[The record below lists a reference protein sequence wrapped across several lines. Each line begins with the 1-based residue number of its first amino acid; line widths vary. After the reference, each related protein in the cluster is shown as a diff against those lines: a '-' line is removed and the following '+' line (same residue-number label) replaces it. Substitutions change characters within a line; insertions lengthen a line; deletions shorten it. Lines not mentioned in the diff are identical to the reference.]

1 MANFTVSPGVTTNE
15 LDQTFLTGQP
25 VQAGAAIIGPTVKGP
40 YEVPT
45 LVTSYSQYT
54 TLFGDTFI
62 SGGINYSYLTSIAA
76 YNYFNYGGS
85 SLLVAR
91 VASGSFTAATSSN
104 IPSQNSLTDASISV
118 PLTYI
123 SASFVPFTGSI
134 AQTSASID
142 VDLTY
147 ISASIASVGSQSL
160 DINGITLYYTG
171 SAITPAN
178 TSNIIFIN
186 TASFS
191 DPIIGVEDYVVS
203 ASAVLAFSSSFYSPE
218 LDFISSSANS
228 PNLNL
233 TFTGSNGVLGNFI
246 PIISGSTTFLFSGSD
261 ATNPTFEIGTNYVTT
276 QLSQSLTINGI
287 ELIFTGSNE
296 TNTSTQIFINTAS
309 FAASTVADYVV
320 SASAIFNFSSSNA
333 LYASSLQFISSS
345 ISSPNLVLT
354 STTSNGL
361 TGNSFTIISG
371 STFIPPV
378 SPFTTSGTQT
388 FTTSPFTGGT
398 NSESFVLETI
408 SEGIINNSTSPETSG
423 VLSSGS
429 KDNLRWEITNL
440 NTASG
445 TFNVSIRQGNDTPN
459 NKLILESFNN
469 VSLDPNSNR
478 FISLVIGDQKL
489 DYSAANNQ
497 MELTGNYR
505 NISKYVRVKS
515 IPNLTPNYLDAN
527 GIVSNNE
534 FITSLPSNQSGSFGD
549 ATGTVAANVGT
560 TMYENIGA
568 TTQGLVAAD
577 YTNMVALFG
586 NREAFQFNVLFTP
599 GITNNLHPGVVSNI
613 ISNTQDRGDNLYVLD
628 LIDYNGTV
636 ASTIVQANA
645 RNTSYAASYWPWVRI
660 VDPATGKQVW
670 VPASTVIPGVYA
682 FNDKVSAPWFAP
694 AGINRGGLST
704 VLQAQFKLTQANK
717 DALYSN
723 NINPLATLPKN
734 GVVVFGQKTLQKE
747 QSALDRVNVRRLLIE
762 LKNFIRQI
770 ADTVVFEQ
778 NTIATRASFTARV
791 TPFLE
796 GVQQKQ
802 GLYAYKIV
810 MDESNNGPAVIDQ
823 NQLIGQIYIQPTRT
837 AEFIS
842 LDFILLPTG
851 AEFPG

>member
-91 VASGSFTAATSSN
+91 VASGSFTAATSSIITSGIALTSASASLDLTN
-104 IPSQNSLTDASISV
+104 AVTLAFTSSFNGVNVILSGSSFQDVFNNATSSGIIPSNTDFYTNATIAS
-118 PLTYI
+118 
-123 SASFVPFTGSI
+123 SASFST
-134 AQTSASID
+134 
-142 VDLTY
+142 
-147 ISASIASVGSQSL
+147 
-160 DINGITLYYTG
+160 
-171 SAITPAN
+171 
-178 TSNIIFIN
+178 
-186 TASFS
+186 
-191 DPIIGVEDYVVS
+191 
-203 ASAVLAFSSSFYSPE
+203 
-218 LDFISSSANS
+218 
-228 PNLNL
+228 PNLIA
-233 TFTGSNGVLGNFI
+233 TATTPG
-246 PIISGSTTFLFSGSD
+246 IS
-261 ATNPTFEIGTNYVTT
+261 
-276 QLSQSLTINGI
+276 
-287 ELIFTGSNE
+287 
-296 TNTSTQIFINTAS
+296 
-309 FAASTVADYVV
+309 
-320 SASAIFNFSSSNA
+320 
-333 LYASSLQFISSS
+333 
-345 ISSPNLVLT
+345 
-354 STTSNGL
+354 
-361 TGNSFTIISG
+361 GNSFTIVSG
-371 STFIPPV
+371 STTINY
-378 SPFTTSGTQT
+378 
-388 FTTSPFTGGT
+388 TGGT
-398 NSESFVLETI
+398 NEVSFVLETL
-408 SEGIINNSTSPETSG
+408 SEGIVNNSTGPETSG

-440 NTASG
+440 NTGSG

-515 IPNLTPNYLDAN
+515 IANLTPNYLDPN
-527 GIVSNNE
+527 GDISNAA
-534 FITSLPSNQSGSFGD
+534 FSTYLPLNGSGSFGD
-549 ATGTVAANVGT
+549 AIGTVAANVGT
-560 TMYENIGA
+560 TMYENISA
-568 TTQGLVAAD
+568 TTQGLAASD

-586 NREAFQFNVLFTP
+586 NREAYQFNVLFTP

-613 ISNTQDRGDNLYVLD
+613 ITNTQNRGDNLYVLD
-628 LIDYNGTV
+628 LIDYSGTV
-636 ASTIVQANA
+636 ASTIVQAQT

-660 VDPATGKQVW
+660 IDPATGKQVW
-670 VPASTVIPGVYA
+670 VPASTIIPGVYA

-704 VLQAQFKLTQANK
+704 VLQAQFKLTQGQK

-723 NINPLATLPKN
+723 NINPLATLPKK
-734 GVVVFGQKTLQKE
+734 GVVVFGQKTLQK
-747 QSALDRVNVRRLLIE
+747 QASALDRVNVRRLLIE

-778 NTIATRASFTARV
+778 NTIATRNSFVSRV

-796 GVQQKQ
+796 GIQQKQ
-802 GLYAYKIV
+802 GLYAYKII